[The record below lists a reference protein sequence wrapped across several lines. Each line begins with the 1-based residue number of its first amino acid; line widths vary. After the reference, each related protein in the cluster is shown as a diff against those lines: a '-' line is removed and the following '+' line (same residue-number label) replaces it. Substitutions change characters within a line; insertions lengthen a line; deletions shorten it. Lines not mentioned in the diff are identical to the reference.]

1 MADNYTYVL
10 NQTRTQEL
18 TLNHDYADR
27 NDAFPGFAFADT
39 SVNPVLKNPG
49 LNTNDQDSANF
60 FEIRNAPT
68 SVGSTDEPIISGHTK
83 TRLVNRIIPS
93 ANNQTTLA
101 NYATNKQETSS
112 YKIRIYDENASTT
125 GQLLAGSTGPGM
137 DLETNDYF
145 VLINP
150 EIRGDDGAVAN
161 RPHFAKIKR
170 LTTYDYYGDGFEFE
184 PRYPKPIPKDTNFE
198 IYEGPAKTDTSVV
211 AVSYGLR
218 GKTDTTSGR
227 TFLFNK
233 YDVSSTVS
241 RPTWYFYEDRLQHK
255 DQLDYNTKYQLT
267 TCRWYSDWVQK
278 GRIRSNTTNQVTAYQ
293 STYVVAKHT
302 GSFTDADIGRSLY
315 KGINAGNVQWIG
327 NIASYDSAS
336 STITLDYPRRPLSPS
351 TASLINAADLYFV
364 GRDIQ
369 QTIFLTEQEYG
380 VNITDLGPIKH
391 NAVLVDNQRSKDIT
405 EVGTDSATDFDTAST
420 YTFTPDRWGYAFR
433 NYSRSTEDKTSA
445 HSDTFATG
453 TYRFNHGSF
462 TGPSRYLYYKSSN
475 LKNNIVDPVLEASVN
490 FPRNKMSQI
499 ARAKVFDMSGIQ
511 HLKLKEDHSFTVR
524 NTLHSSALNTYKLPF
539 TVTSITG
546 NKIRLNAITELFDA
560 RNDNFLK
567 VNDLIRVAKNYYVIS
582 AFTAPAVVGGVRV
595 QDITVNKIKTDSEAT
610 WNNISS
616 MPSFSNE
623 IAYIRAWNGSLKGT
637 FPIDTEA
644 VYGSNTFQRLTIN
657 GNTISKTNASLNDNK
672 LVLLSPEFVNHQI
685 DIDYGD
691 SVHKQIKLS
700 SDFTSKKYYQTTPI
714 SMLYYLSGN
723 YAIDEEVFNGSVE
736 DINSQNKNGMVTY
749 EITGRDK
756 LSKLLGN
763 TTNKNLNHTND
774 IIHSTLSPMLD
785 NTVNVTIDGNLTA
798 TGTGTEIRITDA
810 QYALGIIPKPFDV
823 LMDSSG
829 NLLGEISVVG
839 SVAIGSGYRDY
850 TITLRSPNIS
860 ETQVNSGATVKLYR
874 RDTGTYITGIK
885 ALSANPTLT
894 TSPTDFTS
902 TGDKGVV
909 FVDGEKVKFNDSGT
923 GPITTNITYAD
934 LAYASASGS
943 YNTDNSLGFDIIDT
957 NSIGAKDSKFAFK
970 IGLESEVSTTLS
982 SIHSLSTS
990 TYFNVL
996 DSVSQDGLTTITLA
1010 PTFPIVLGS
1019 IENNS
1024 SDSTFTS
1031 ANSNLYLVNRN
1042 IPKSGFIH
1050 TLKSDN
1056 TSEYVSSKAFKY
1068 NPIQR
1073 VNPGELKETFT
1084 SVLNDSPRN
1093 QKIMGYAS
1101 AYRINADGSI
1111 NSTDYVT
1118 TSNKPIL
1125 GSNFHDDNYTGS
1137 DKLTLLPKQ
1146 FPATRTGTSVATT
1159 SIRDVE
1165 QKDFRTKKYELLS
1178 VGDLYPESKLRYN
1191 SLFQSSAFTNYGLLT
1206 EKIGQKDTSSIGHVN
1221 YTGGSFQSLASES
1234 NYNIHKINSSSTT
1247 PTNIK
1252 RFGVMRLVE
1261 ATFDWH
1267 FTPIDAESL
1276 QDIDTVPK
1284 ISNFSYPRWKTPE
1297 SLGFTMATSNTGNAS
1312 TNQINCSGSTVRNF
1326 KEGDMFFKTSDGS
1339 LVARINGTGYAT
1351 ISTNGSGIIQGSQ
1364 VTVFQDTTSTSV
1376 FKANV
1381 RVFDMLTD
1389 DGFGLDT
1396 LSNANDMRH
1405 LAVYLTYGHINK
1417 NAYFEHVDK
1426 LHSGVVN
1433 NASAN
1438 PFIPNNIFL
1447 PIIPEGFNKGGSGS
1461 GDNDDFRFTPYH
1473 SEGDWALDFD
1483 GDTTTSQDEQDY
1495 AIKYWHYSRII
1506 NALQMQTFTTYD
1518 NDGDTSDDYPSPD
1531 QYKAARST
1539 HLYENCIG
1547 VFKHFRGAIKESQ
1560 GSNQRDIITT
1570 SSLLELDTQT
1580 NYNNYEENVGTS
1592 SDRQQHSR
1600 NMRIDRLG
1608 SPNVAYIGTKT
1619 KQAPFISED
1628 DAVLQVGQ
1636 SHHNDA
1642 SSTTGELYQT
1652 QMIIKPTI
1660 RTDGMSGNTI
1670 TITMNAS
1677 NTHNWIHYAPNL
1689 TGYYLVRL
1697 GDGKDTLKIISH
1709 TVNDSST
1716 HAVHTLTLNANLT
1729 ASQRYRLMR
1738 VSETTFDETPG
1749 FIEFNKEIH
1758 TGLQYND
1765 TATRLDTGEPA
1776 TMGATTSN
1784 FTGEGIVSMYVLL
1797 DVDDD
1802 LDSDNKMIEN
1812 IDLVNQSLELFDN
1825 GEVIDCCIT
1834 DGHTTTRKNI
1844 TVTKD
1849 ITTGR
1854 QSLRFDYEGT
1864 LSGNG
1869 VVSFGK
1875 AFTITTNT
1883 PLQNNVERAYIGTTM
1898 AIGLD
1903 AETAINE
1910 ILNEN
1915 DIEVDDSERNLTFT
1929 GAIVSSVSGNNI
1941 LLQTEVATDVIA
1953 NGDTLYNQDGKLIG
1967 LVASGQGTTT
1977 LTLDDVDYDSDS
1989 TVDTFYVP
1997 QQYEELVKYTR
2008 RPFIIN
2014 TRFAENDV
2022 FTAVNFLASKKGL
2035 EYVFKGE
2042 KIQIRDI
2049 DDYSSRRIFS
2059 LRYRDGQN
2067 LISAENNTSLFD
2079 RANKVVVIG
2088 DNVKATTEMPT
2099 DKNTRTL
2106 THIDSNIKYSKEA
2119 QVKAEQLLALH
2130 NAKTTKVTI
2139 EIERKDEMKL
2149 MKPGDLITLNFPNH
2163 NIPPDDYIVYEIE
2176 NAMSAISKITVGTF
2190 NKTIAERLAEMNIER
2205 KGGFSTLLT
2214 KDVTAE
2220 VTSKSLFEEVGI
2232 DEVSLISQ
2240 RAIPTGTTLGW
2251 ATLIGWSTPMN
2262 AGSDVV
2268 TTEEIE
2274 L

>member
-10 NQTRTQEL
+10 NQNKTQSEA
-18 TLNHDYADR
+18 LNHDYADR
-27 NDAFPGFAFADT
+27 NDAYPSIAFADT

-68 SVGSTDEPIISGHTK
+68 SFGDSSEPIISGHTK

-112 YKIRIYDENASTT
+112 YKIRVYDENASTT
-125 GQLLAGSTGPGM
+125 GELLAGSTGPGM
-137 DLETNDYF
+137 NLETKDYF

-150 EIRGDDGAVAN
+150 EIKGDDGAVAN

-227 TFLFNK
+227 TLLFDK

-255 DQLDYNTKYQLT
+255 NQLDYNTKYQLT

-278 GRIRSNTTNQVTAYQ
+278 GRIKSNTTNLVTAYQ
-293 STYVVAKHT
+293 STYVVGQHDT
-302 GSFTDADIGRSLY
+302 SFTDADIGRSIYFGLV
-315 KGINAGNVQWIG
+315 AGNVQWVG
-327 NIASYDSAS
+327 NIAAYNNGNN
-336 STITLDYPRRPLSPS
+336 TITLDYPRRQLDAS
-351 TASLINAADLYFV
+351 TQSMTSAEQFFI

-380 VNITDLGPIKH
+380 VNITDLGPIKQ

-453 TYRFNHGSF
+453 TYRFNHGNF

-511 HLKLKEDHSFTVR
+511 HLKLKEDQSFTVR

-539 TVTSITG
+539 TVTSVTG

-567 VNDLIRVAKNYYVIS
+567 VNDLIRVGKNYYVIS
-582 AFTAPAVVGGVRV
+582 AFTDPAVVGGVRV

-610 WNNISS
+610 WNDISS
-616 MPSFSNE
+616 MPSFTNE

-657 GNTISKTNASLNDNK
+657 GNTISKINASLNDNK

-785 NTVNVTIDGNLTA
+785 NTVNLTIADNPITA
-798 TGTGTEIRITDA
+798 TGTTARLRVIDA
-810 QYALGIIPKPFDV
+810 QHDLGVVPKEFDI

-829 NLLGEISVVG
+829 NLLGEISEVG
-839 SVAIGSGYRDY
+839 SPAIYLGSHRDY
-850 TITLRSPNIS
+850 TCTLRTPNIS
-860 ETQVNSGATVKLYR
+860 ETQVNAGATVKLYR

-885 ALSANPTLT
+885 ALAANPTLT

-902 TGDKGVV
+902 IGDKGVV
-909 FVDGEKVKFNDSGT
+909 FVDGEKIKFNDSGF
-923 GPITTNITYAD
+923 GSGATNVTYSD

-970 IGLESEVSTTLS
+970 VGLESEVSTTLS

-1019 IENNS
+1019 IENNG

-1031 ANSNLYLVNRN
+1031 ANSNLYMVNRN

-1056 TSEYVSSKAFKY
+1056 TSEYVPSKTFKY

-1093 QKIMGYAS
+1093 QKIMGYAP

-1111 NSTDYVT
+1111 NGTDYVT

-1146 FPATRTGTSVATT
+1146 FPQTRTGITVATT

-1191 SLFQSSAFTNYGLLT
+1191 SLFKSSAFTNYGLLT
-1206 EKIGQKDTSSIGHVN
+1206 EKTGQKDTSSISHAN

-1297 SLGFTMATSNTGNAS
+1297 SLSFTMATSNAGNEDSSTHQIVCTGS
-1312 TNQINCSGSTVRNF
+1312 QQRNF

-1339 LVARINGTGYAT
+1339 LVARINGNGYAT
-1351 ISTNGSGIIQGSQ
+1351 INTGSNGVLTGSE
-1364 VTVFQDTTSTSV
+1364 VTVFQNTLSTSV

-1405 LAVYLTYGHINK
+1405 LAVYLTYGHVK
-1417 NAYFEHVDK
+1417 KDAYFQHVDK
-1426 LHSGVVN
+1426 LH
-1433 NASAN
+1433 ASSETHE
-1438 PFIPNNIFL
+1438 FIPNNIFL
-1447 PIIPEGFNKGGSGS
+1447 PIIPEGFDKGGSGS
-1461 GDNDDFRFTPYH
+1461 GTNKEFRFTPYH

-1483 GDTTTSQDEQDY
+1483 GDGDTSEDTEDY

-1506 NALQMQTFTTYD
+1506 NALQMQTFLD
-1518 NDGDTSDDYPSPD
+1518 SSSPD

-1539 HLYENCIG
+1539 HLYDNCIG

-1570 SSLLELDTQT
+1570 SSLLELDTQS
-1580 NYNNYEENVGTS
+1580 NYDNYEANVGNS
-1592 SDRQQHSR
+1592 SDIQQHSR

-1608 SPNVAYIGTKT
+1608 NGGLDVAYIGTRT

-1628 DAVLQVGQ
+1628 DAVAQVGRT
-1636 SHHNDA
+1636 HHNLA
-1642 SSTTGELYQT
+1642 LQTSGELYQT

-1697 GDGKDTLKIISH
+1697 GYGKDTLKIISH

-1729 ASQRYRLMR
+1729 ADQRYRLMR

-1802 LDSDNKMIEN
+1802 LDSNNKMVEN

-1849 ITTGR
+1849 ITTGH

-1869 VVSFGK
+1869 VVSFGRT
-1875 AFTITTNT
+1875 FTITTNT
-1883 PLQNNVERAYIGTTM
+1883 PLQNDVERAYIGTTM

-1929 GAIVSSVSGNNI
+1929 GAIVSGTSGNNI
-1941 LLQTEVATDVIA
+1941 TLQSAVATDVIA

-1989 TVDTFYVP
+1989 TEDTFYTP

-2220 VTSKSLFEEVGI
+2220 VTSKSLFEEVDI

-2240 RAIPTGTTLGW
+2240 KTTPTGTSLGW
-2251 ATLIGWSTPMN
+2251 GTLIGWTTTMN